1 MIKLWKHQEEAI
13 TLFSKKNYRL
23 YLNWDT
29 GTGKTIGALAIAS
42 AYNLKNVLVVA
53 PKSSHFSWLEDNKH
67 FNLNLSIFSYE
78 SFRNKVND
86 VSLYDLAVFD
96 EAHRL
101 KNPKAQV
108 SKKAFSL
115 IAYNEIP
122 RLMLSGTPADRF
134 YELYMQIKILDP
146 ALLPYKSYSQFINTY
161 YYLDKYFQ
169 PERLKRPEY
178 AEQLKQLFSLIMHKV
193 KKDDVLELPP
203 LINEFIKLPKFK
215 IDVELENLE
224 QYTVANFIRE
234 YKLSQGITELDEI
247 YKTDKIDWLLDFVE
261 DNPNTIAFSLF
272 RAVPLYIK
280 QKLKDKFYVI
290 TGDDKRDLEQAIT
303 KADKPIIATYSLK
316 EGANLQKY
324 SNIVYLSLPLAYRD
338 YEQSLSRI
346 YRAGQKNKATVYHLQ
361 QNKIDYVVYN
371 ILKEKKD
378 VYQFLRKEDE

>member
-1 MIKLWKHQEEAI
+1 MFA
-13 TLFSKKNYRL
+13 KKNYRM

-29 GTGKTIGALAIAS
+29 GTGKTIAALAIAK
-42 AYNLKNVLVVA
+42 AYNFKNVLVVA
-53 PKSSHFSWLEDNKH
+53 PKSSHYSWSEDNKH
-67 FNLNLSIFSYE
+67 FSLNLSIYSYE

-86 VSLYDLAVFD
+86 ISSYDIVIFD

-101 KNPKAQV
+101 KNPRAQV

-115 IAYNEIP
+115 VAYSEIP

-169 PERLKRPEY
+169 PERLKRQEY

-193 KKDDVLELPP
+193 KKDEVLELPP
-203 LINEFIKLPKFK
+203 LVHEFIKLPKFK
-215 IDVELENLE
+215 LDIELSSLE
-224 QYTVANFIRE
+224 QYTVANFIKE
-234 YKLSQGITELDEI
+234 YKLSQGITDDDKI
-247 YKTDKIDWLLDFVE
+247 YKTDKLDWFIDFVE
-261 DNPNTIAFSLF
+261 DNPDTIAFSLF

-280 QKLKDKFYVI
+280 SKYRDKFYII
-290 TGDDKRDLEQAIT
+290 TGDDKKDLTQAIT
-303 KADKPIIATYSLK
+303 KADKPIVATYSLK

-346 YRAGQKNKATVYHLQ
+346 YRAGQRNKATIYHIQ
-361 QNKIDYVVYN
+361 QNRIDFVVYG

-378 VYQFLRKEDE
+378 VFQFLRQEDE

>member
-1 MIKLWKHQEEAI
+1 M
-13 TLFSKKNYRL
+13 
-23 YLNWDT
+23 
-29 GTGKTIGALAIAS
+29 AIAK
-42 AYNLKNVLVVA
+42 AYNYKNVLVVA
-53 PKSSHFSWLEDNKH
+53 PKSSHYSWSEDNKH
-67 FNLNLSIFSYE
+67 FSLNLSIYSYE
-78 SFRNKVND
+78 SFRSKVND
-86 VSLYDLAVFD
+86 ISLYDMVIFD

-115 IAYNEIP
+115 VAYNEIP

-146 ALLPYKSYSQFINTY
+146 ALLHYKSYSQFINTY
-161 YYLDKYFQ
+161 YYLNKYFQ

-193 KKDDVLELPP
+193 KKDEVLELPP
-203 LINEFIKLPKFK
+203 LVDEFIKLPKFK
-215 IDVELENLE
+215 LDIELSSLE
-224 QYTVANFIRE
+224 QYTVANFIKE
-234 YKLSQGITELDEI
+234 YKLSQGIKNDDKI
-247 YKTDKIDWLLDFVE
+247 YNTDKLDWLLDFVE

-280 QKLKDKFYVI
+280 SKYRDKFYII
-290 TGDDKRDLEQAIT
+290 TGDDKKDLTQAIT
-303 KADKPIIATYSLK
+303 KADKPVIATYSLK

-346 YRAGQKNKATVYHLQ
+346 YRAGQRNKATIYHIQ
-361 QNKIDYVVYN
+361 QNKIDFIVYG

-378 VYQFLRKEDE
+378 VFQFLRKEDE